1 MELVASPSLNPLY
14 SGGLWE
20 PVIWIPPTTVRLCCD
35 QYASGVGT
43 IPMSATSTPL
53 ASSPRTSARCNPS
66 PLGRLSRPTATAP
79 FTPLSARNAA
89 YAPAT
94 AVATSSVRSFPAM
107 PRMSSSQKSAREIA
121 IAVTAMAI
129 SRASFR
135 EYDIRGIAG
144 KDLTEEVA
152 TAVAGAYA
160 AFLAERGVKGAVAVG
175 RDNRPSGEGLHRALV
190 RGLLASGVDVADIGI
205 VPTPLAYW
213 SQHNLTVV
221 GGIQITGSHNPP
233 EYNGFKLGLGT
244 SSIYG
249 ADIQHIYELAVA
261 GKFPRG
267 KGTLRKEQVIDRYI
281 DDIAARVGTLSRA
294 SSRDDWGVRGDDLK
308 VVIDCG
314 NGVGALVAPKL
325 FPKLGIKPRCLFC
338 ESDGTFPN
346 HHPDPTVPKNLE
358 ALIAAVKEEQADIGI
373 AFDGDADRIGV
384 IDHTGEIIWGDYL
397 LIIYAREVLARTG
410 EGQAIVFDVKAS
422 QALPEAIEKAGG
434 IPVMW
439 KTGHSLIEE
448 KMHETHAPVAGE
460 MSGHMFFAEG
470 YYGFDDALYGAARL
484 LRIVAESG
492 KTVRDLLADVPRFV
506 STPEIRVDCPDDKK
520 FGIVEEAKKYFGAKY
535 KVITVDGARVLFGG
549 GWGLI
554 RASNTQPV
562 LVMRFEARTK
572 EQLEKIQSE
581 IQGWLRSKGVTV

>member
-1 MELVASPSLNPLY
+1 
-14 SGGLWE
+14 
-20 PVIWIPPTTVRLCCD
+20 
-35 QYASGVGT
+35 
-43 IPMSATSTPL
+43 
-53 ASSPRTSARCNPS
+53 
-66 PLGRLSRPTATAP
+66 
-79 FTPLSARNAA
+79 
-89 YAPAT
+89 
-94 AVATSSVRSFPAM
+94 
-107 PRMSSSQKSAREIA
+107 
-121 IAVTAMAI
+121 MAI
-129 SRASFR
+129 SRAIFR

-152 TAVAGAYA
+152 AAVAGAYA
-160 AFLAERGVKGAVAVG
+160 AFLAERGMKGALAVG

-190 RGLLASGVDVADIGI
+190 GGLLASGVDVVDVGV

-213 SQHNLTVV
+213 SQHNLAVV

-249 ADIQHIYELAVA
+249 ADIQHIYELALA

-267 KGTLRKEQVIDRYI
+267 KGTLRGEQVIDRYI
-281 DDIAARVGTLSRA
+281 DDIAARVGKLRRA
-294 SSRDDWGVRGDDLK
+294 LK

-314 NGVGALVAPKL
+314 NGAGALVAPKL
-325 FPKLGIKPRCLFC
+325 FPKLGIKPRYLFC

-346 HHPDPTVPKNLE
+346 HHPDPTVTKNLE
-358 ALIAAVKEEQADIGI
+358 ALIAAVKQDQADIGI

-397 LIIYAREVLARTG
+397 LIIYARDALARTG
-410 EGQAIVFDVKAS
+410 KGQSIVFDVKAS
-422 QALPEAIEKAGG
+422 QALPETIEKAGG

-448 KMHETHAPVAGE
+448 KMHQTHAPVAGE

-470 YYGFDDALYGAARL
+470 FYGFDDALYGAARL

-506 STPEIRVDCPDDKK
+506 STPEIRLDCPDDKK
-520 FGIVEEAKKYFGAKY
+520 FGIVEEAQKYFGAKY
-535 KVITVDGARVLFGG
+535 KVNTVDGARVLFGD

-581 IQGWLRSKGVTV
+581 MQGWLRSKGVKV

>member
-1 MELVASPSLNPLY
+1 
-14 SGGLWE
+14 
-20 PVIWIPPTTVRLCCD
+20 
-35 QYASGVGT
+35 
-43 IPMSATSTPL
+43 
-53 ASSPRTSARCNPS
+53 
-66 PLGRLSRPTATAP
+66 
-79 FTPLSARNAA
+79 
-89 YAPAT
+89 
-94 AVATSSVRSFPAM
+94 
-107 PRMSSSQKSAREIA
+107 
-121 IAVTAMAI
+121 MAI
-129 SRASFR
+129 SRAIFR
-135 EYDIRGIAG
+135 EYDIRGVAG

-160 AFLAERGVKGAVAVG
+160 TFLVEKGIKGALAVG
-175 RDNRPSGEGLHRALV
+175 RDNRPSGVGLHRALV
-190 RGLLASGVDVADIGI
+190 GGLLASGVDVVDIGV

-213 SQHNLTVV
+213 SQHNLPVV

-233 EYNGFKLGLGT
+233 EYNGFKLGLNT

-249 ADIQHIYELAVA
+249 TDIQHIYELAAA

-267 KGTLRKEQVIDRYI
+267 KGTLRNEQLIDRYI
-281 DDIAARVGTLSRA
+281 DDIAARVGKLSR
-294 SSRDDWGVRGDDLK
+294 DLK
-308 VVIDCG
+308 VVMDCG
-314 NGVGALVAPKL
+314 NGAGALVAPKL
-325 FPKLGIKPRCLFC
+325 FPRLGIKPRCLFC

-346 HHPDPTVPKNLE
+346 HHPDPTVPENLE
-358 ALIAAVKEEQADIGI
+358 DLVAAVKEDQADIGI

-384 IDHTGEIIWGDYL
+384 VDNTGEIIWGDHL
-397 LIIYAREVLARTG
+397 LIIYARDVLARTG
-410 EGQAIVFDVKAS
+410 KGQAIVFDVKAS
-422 QALPEAIEKAGG
+422 QAVTETIEKAGG

-448 KMHETHAPVAGE
+448 KMHEARAPVAGE

-484 LRIVAESG
+484 LRIVADSG

-520 FGIVEEAKKYFGAKY
+520 FAIVEEAVNYFTARY
-535 KVITVDGARVLFGG
+535 KVITVDGVRVLFGE

-572 EQLEKIQSE
+572 EQMERIQSE
-581 IQGWLRSKGVTV
+581 MQGWLRSKGVRV

>member
-1 MELVASPSLNPLY
+1 
-14 SGGLWE
+14 
-20 PVIWIPPTTVRLCCD
+20 
-35 QYASGVGT
+35 
-43 IPMSATSTPL
+43 
-53 ASSPRTSARCNPS
+53 
-66 PLGRLSRPTATAP
+66 
-79 FTPLSARNAA
+79 
-89 YAPAT
+89 
-94 AVATSSVRSFPAM
+94 
-107 PRMSSSQKSAREIA
+107 
-121 IAVTAMAI
+121 MAI
-129 SRASFR
+129 SRAIFR

-160 AFLAERGVKGAVAVG
+160 AFLAEKGVKGALAVG

-190 RGLLASGVDVADIGI
+190 GGLLSSGVDVMDIGI

-213 SQHNLTVV
+213 SQHNLGVV

-267 KGTLRKEQVIDRYI
+267 KGTLRNEQVIDRYI
-281 DDIAARVGTLSRA
+281 DDIAARVGKLPRA
-294 SSRDDWGVRGDDLK
+294 LN

-314 NGVGALVAPKL
+314 NGAGALVAPKL
-325 FPKLGIKPRCLFC
+325 FAKLGIKPRCLFC

-346 HHPDPTVPKNLE
+346 HHPDPTIPKNLE
-358 ALIAAVKEEQADIGI
+358 ALIAAVREDKADIGI

-397 LIIYAREVLARTG
+397 LIIYARDVLARTG
-410 EGQAIVFDVKAS
+410 KRQAIVFDVKAS

-448 KMHETHAPVAGE
+448 KMHDTHAPVAGE

-484 LRIVAESG
+484 LRIVADSG

-520 FGIVEEAKKYFGAKY
+520 FGIVEEAKEYFGAKY
-535 KVITVDGARVLFGG
+535 KVITVDGARVLFGD

-581 IQGWLRSKGVTV
+581 MQGWLRSKGVKV